1 MEEKNGVTVLIF
13 EIREAKGQFEGKL
26 LRLRCNRVQIR
37 NTNLSLSTSIYQ
49 MKFKHANCRTPKL
62 LKTVSNH
69 LKSISCVFN
78 SNQRAS
84 KLHFRNIC
92 NVRRSSWKVSKEG
105 KLKSNIFIKIR
116 AHRLLK
122 S

>member
-1 MEEKNGVTVLIF
+1 MFISKSIKYLLNIIF
-13 EIREAKGQFEGKL
+13 
-26 LRLRCNRVQIR
+26 
-37 NTNLSLSTSIYQ
+37 
-49 MKFKHANCRTPKL
+49 
-62 LKTVSNH
+62 
-69 LKSISCVFN
+69 KSISCVFN